1 MLSVHLI
8 SGAASVPPL
17 SLALLYK
24 GKRLPNRV
32 IRCAIYATS
41 VVYHVN
47 CRLSTVS
54 KICIQLVYKKFAIWR
69 SFPLPAWLSALSP
82 APRSC
87 LTGTPPSPR
96 RVLAPQV
103 QPVPLPAQARGCKGR
118 SPLHKKTKIPPSRRE
133 ERSASAGGGLSFPFG
148 EGGQKSKLKAGAAG
162 NNEGKPPRQIPGWLG
177 EPTTP
182 QRTVSATR
190 SINRLRQSR
199 ARRSA
204 MCTMASPVAEP
215 CPFMTGLRTP
225 SRRAPPCVL

>member
-8 SGAASVPPL
+8 SGAVSGPPL

-24 GKRLPNRV
+24 GKRLPNRA

-87 LTGTPPSPR
+87 LAGTPPSPL

-118 SPLHKKTKIPPSRRE
+118 SPLHKKTKIPPSRWE
-133 ERSASAGGGLSFPFG
+133 ERSASAGRGLSFPFG
-148 EGGQKSKLKAGAAG
+148 EGGAEAKLKAGLAG
-162 NNEGKPPRQIPGWLG
+162 DQEGKPPAGVLQRQ
-177 EPTTP
+177 
-182 QRTVSATR
+182 
-190 SINRLRQSR
+190 
-199 ARRSA
+199 
-204 MCTMASPVAEP
+204 
-215 CPFMTGLRTP
+215 GLSVP
-225 SRRAPPCVL
+225 

>member
-1 MLSVHLI
+1 MLKDVLCGGSLRTDRICVHEMLSVHLI
-8 SGAASVPPL
+8 SGAVSGPPL

-54 KICIQLVYKKFAIWR
+54 KVCIQLVYKKFAIWR

-87 LTGTPPSPR
+87 LAGTPPSPL

-103 QPVPLPAQARGCKGR
+103 QPVPLPAQVRGCKGR
-118 SPLHKKTKIPPSRRE
+118 SPLHKKTKIPPFPPGRALC
-133 ERSASAGGGLSFPFG
+133 ERGQGDGGEKAS
-148 EGGQKSKLKAGAAG
+148 
-162 NNEGKPPRQIPGWLG
+162 
-177 EPTTP
+177 
-182 QRTVSATR
+182 
-190 SINRLRQSR
+190 
-199 ARRSA
+199 
-204 MCTMASPVAEP
+204 
-215 CPFMTGLRTP
+215 
-225 SRRAPPCVL
+225 

>member
-1 MLSVHLI
+1 MLKDVLCGGSLRTDRICVHEMLSIHLI

-17 SLALLYK
+17 SLALFYK
-24 GKRLPNRV
+24 GKRLPNRA

-82 APRSC
+82 APRPC
-87 LTGTPPSPR
+87 LAGTPPSPL
-96 RVLAPQV
+96 RVLVPQV

-133 ERSASAGGGLSFPFG
+133 ERSASAGRGLSFPFG
-148 EGGQKSKLKAGAAG
+148 EGGRKA
-162 NNEGKPPRQIPGWLG
+162 N
-177 EPTTP
+177 
-182 QRTVSATR
+182 
-190 SINRLRQSR
+190 
-199 ARRSA
+199 
-204 MCTMASPVAEP
+204 
-215 CPFMTGLRTP
+215 
-225 SRRAPPCVL
+225 

>member
-1 MLSVHLI
+1 MLKDVLCGGSLRTDRICVHEMLSVHLI

-24 GKRLPNRV
+24 GKRLPNRA

-87 LTGTPPSPR
+87 LAGTPPSPAG
-96 RVLAPQV
+96 VLAPQV
-103 QPVPLPAQARGCKGR
+103 QPVPLPAQARGSKGR
-118 SPLHKKTKIPPSRRE
+118 SPLHKKTINSPPSRRE
-133 ERSASAGGGLSFPFG
+133 GGWG
-148 EGGQKSKLKAGAAG
+148 EGGEKA
-162 NNEGKPPRQIPGWLG
+162 
-177 EPTTP
+177 
-182 QRTVSATR
+182 S
-190 SINRLRQSR
+190 
-199 ARRSA
+199 
-204 MCTMASPVAEP
+204 
-215 CPFMTGLRTP
+215 
-225 SRRAPPCVL
+225 

>member
-1 MLSVHLI
+1 MLKDVLCGGSLRTDRICVHEMLSVHLI

-24 GKRLPNRV
+24 GKRLPISLALLYKGKRLPNRA

-69 SFPLPAWLSALSP
+69 SFPLPAWLSALSS

-87 LTGTPPSPR
+87 LARTPPSPAG
-96 RVLAPQV
+96 VLAPHV
-103 QPVPLPAQARGCKGR
+103 QPVPLPAQARECKGR

-133 ERSASAGGGLSFPFG
+133 ERSASAGRGMGAG
-148 EGGQKSKLKAGAAG
+148 E
-162 NNEGKPPRQIPGWLG
+162 
-177 EPTTP
+177 
-182 QRTVSATR
+182 
-190 SINRLRQSR
+190 SILPLR
-199 ARRSA
+199 
-204 MCTMASPVAEP
+204 
-215 CPFMTGLRTP
+215 
-225 SRRAPPCVL
+225 

>member
-8 SGAASVPPL
+8 PGAASVPPL
-17 SLALLYK
+17 SLGLFYK

-87 LTGTPPSPR
+87 LAGTPPSPSGYLPR
-96 RVLAPQV
+96 RFSPCRFRLRRGD
-103 QPVPLPAQARGCKGR
+103 ARGEAPCIRKLKI
-118 SPLHKKTKIPPSRRE
+118 SPFPGGE
-133 ERSASAGGGLSFPFG
+133 ERSASAGRGDGGRIKAKG
-148 EGGQKSKLKAGAAG
+148 RGGRRQARQATPADSGTARSAD
-162 NNEGKPPRQIPGWLG
+162 NQPGKPPHHPRAAYP
-177 EPTTP
+177 
-182 QRTVSATR
+182 S
-190 SINRLRQSR
+190 SR
-199 ARRSA
+199 EAA
-204 MCTMASPVAEP
+204 VWAE
-215 CPFMTGLRTP
+215 
-225 SRRAPPCVL
+225 SRRKEG

>member
-1 MLSVHLI
+1 MLKDVLCGGSLRTDRICVHEMLSVHLI

-54 KICIQLVYKKFAIWR
+54 KICIQLVYKKFTIWR

-87 LTGTPPSPR
+87 LAGTPPSPSGYLPR
-96 RVLAPQV
+96 RFSPCRFRFRRGDARGGAPCIRKLKS
-103 QPVPLPAQARGCKGR
+103 PLPAGKGVRGMGARKQAKGR
-118 SPLHKKTKIPPSRRE
+118 VSRRP
-133 ERSASAGGGLSFPFG
+133 RGQAPRRGTCPAGSARAASGSGAGMQG
-148 EGGQKSKLKAGAAG
+148 
-162 NNEGKPPRQIPGWLG
+162 
-177 EPTTP
+177 
-182 QRTVSATR
+182 
-190 SINRLRQSR
+190 
-199 ARRSA
+199 
-204 MCTMASPVAEP
+204 AEP
-215 CPFMTGLRTP
+215 L
-225 SRRAPPCVL
+225 A

>member
-1 MLSVHLI
+1 MLKDVLCGGSLRTDRICVHEMLSVHLI

-17 SLALLYK
+17 SLALFYK
-24 GKRLPNRV
+24 GKRLPNRA

-87 LTGTPPSPR
+87 LAGTPPSPL

-103 QPVPLPAQARGCKGR
+103 QPVPLPAQARECKGR
-118 SPLHKKTKIPPSRRE
+118 SPLHKKLKSPLPAGK
-133 ERSASAGGGLSFPFG
+133 SALRARAGGWGQGSLSFPFG
-148 EGGQKSKLKAGAAG
+148 EGGRKA
-162 NNEGKPPRQIPGWLG
+162 N
-177 EPTTP
+177 
-182 QRTVSATR
+182 
-190 SINRLRQSR
+190 
-199 ARRSA
+199 
-204 MCTMASPVAEP
+204 
-215 CPFMTGLRTP
+215 
-225 SRRAPPCVL
+225 

>member
-24 GKRLPNRV
+24 GKRLPNRA

-87 LTGTPPSPR
+87 LAGTPPSPPPGYYSGR
-96 RVLAPQV
+96 GCQCRKRSDAGAPGAE
-103 QPVPLPAQARGCKGR
+103 PPAKLTYSLPLPAGKSALRARAGGYPSPSVKGAEKQTKGRVGRRPRGQAPRRGTTAAGAVSAVSGLMPGRRGR
-118 SPLHKKTKIPPSRRE
+118 SPGKIN
-133 ERSASAGGGLSFPFG
+133 L
-148 EGGQKSKLKAGAAG
+148 
-162 NNEGKPPRQIPGWLG
+162 
-177 EPTTP
+177 
-182 QRTVSATR
+182 
-190 SINRLRQSR
+190 
-199 ARRSA
+199 
-204 MCTMASPVAEP
+204 
-215 CPFMTGLRTP
+215 
-225 SRRAPPCVL
+225 

>member
-8 SGAASVPPL
+8 SGAVSGPPL

-24 GKRLPNRV
+24 GKRLPNRA

-87 LTGTPPSPR
+87 LAGTPPSPR

-103 QPVPLPAQARGCKGR
+103 QPVPLPAQARGSKGR
-118 SPLHKKTKIPPSRRE
+118 SPLHKKTKIPPSHWE
-133 ERSASAGGGLSFPFG
+133 ERSASAGRGLSFPFG
-148 EGGQKSKLKAGAAG
+148 EGGAEAKLKAGLAG
-162 NNEGKPPRQIPGWLG
+162 DSARQDFF
-177 EPTTP
+177 
-182 QRTVSATR
+182 R
-190 SINRLRQSR
+190 
-199 ARRSA
+199 
-204 MCTMASPVAEP
+204 
-215 CPFMTGLRTP
+215 PFP
-225 SRRAPPCVL
+225 KFP